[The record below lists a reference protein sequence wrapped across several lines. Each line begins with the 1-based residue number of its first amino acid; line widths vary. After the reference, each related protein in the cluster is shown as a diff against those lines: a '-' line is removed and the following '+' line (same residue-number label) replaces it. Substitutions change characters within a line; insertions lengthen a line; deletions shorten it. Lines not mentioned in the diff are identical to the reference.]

1 VLFVLSSNLAY
12 SHDFWLEAH
21 PFYTSP
27 AKTVDISVHVGNQF
41 SGDSLP
47 NINSWYTDFSVYQPA
62 SKTLIE
68 GEMGRDPAGFFTPRK
83 KGTYA
88 IGYQS
93 DFTNIEIDPDT
104 FLKYLSDEGLDHAIE
119 YRKQNLL
126 TRLPGRENYI
136 RHCKTLVQSGDKFDI
151 DNSMLSFGYEL
162 EIIPLSNP
170 YKKQLNDS
178 LSVKV
183 VYQNQP
189 IESLLLIA
197 LPKTESAKSQAIRT
211 DRNGVATIR
220 LDQTGPWLLK
230 VVHIIK
236 IKDDKAD
243 WQSHWASLTFAL
255 PD

>member
-1 VLFVLSSNLAY
+1 MTRQDY
-12 SHDFWLEAH
+12 
-21 PFYTSP
+21 
-27 AKTVDISVHVGNQF
+27 
-41 SGDSLP
+41 
-47 NINSWYTDFSVYQPA
+47 
-62 SKTLIE
+62 
-68 GEMGRDPAGFFTPRK
+68 FTPQK

-104 FLKYLSDEGLDHAIE
+104 FLKYLTDEGLDHAIE

-126 TRLPGRENYI
+126 TQSPGRENYI

-151 DNSMLSFGYEL
+151 DNSMLTFGYEL

-189 IESLLLIA
+189 IENLLLIA
-197 LPKTESAKSQAIRT
+197 LPKTEPDKI
-211 DRNGVATIR
+211 
-220 LDQTGPWLLK
+220 TGYTHRPEWSCDYPSGPERPL
-230 VVHIIK
+230 V
-236 IKDDKAD
+236 
-243 WQSHWASLTFAL
+243 TEGGTYY
-255 PD
+255 